1 MWKQNPQWAWKKT
14 RKPHQTINHT
24 IQLTTEH
31 YQMMPLKY
39 RFLADGYSAEEYRA
53 YIHEWIDKEI
63 AKSIKDN
70 NLVSIEESVE
80 PDGHHAYTG
89 TLYVGRKIY

>member
-1 MWKQNPQWAWKKT
+1 MWKQKPQWAWKT

-31 YQMMPLKY
+31 YQMIPLKY
-39 RFLADGYSAEEYRA
+39 KFLAGRHPEEYKDF
-53 YIHEWIDKEI
+53 IHEWIDKEI
-63 AKSIKDN
+63 ASSIKDN

-80 PDGHHAYTG
+80 PDGYHTYTG